1 MVWIQYEFADT
12 RVHLKLLFHFIDG
25 LLCVDNRGSARL
37 RRLREPFEPLHG
49 LVYQVLICVLEVV
62 ILGVGN
68 CVQLAAATVLEEHDA
83 LLAILHPCQIL
94 LQTAP

>member
-1 MVWIQYEFADT
+1 MVWIQYEFADAQ
-12 RVHLKLLFHFIDG
+12 VHLKLLFHLIDVLFCDG
-25 LLCVDNRGSARL
+25 NCGSARSSL
-37 RRLREPFEPLHG
+37 LREPSEPLRG
-49 LVYQVLICVLEVV
+49 LVDQVLICVLEVV